1 MNAKEDRVRSLIAKE
16 AADWFVANRAGLA
29 AKERQSFAAWLRAS
43 PVHVEEYLA
52 VSVIA
57 HDLRAACKEPQ
68 DSLDELLA
76 RARTEDD
83 TPVQSLWGRVIAP
96 VSGLSSRGWLTAAVA
111 MAALAVLS
119 FGLSSLWNVRPAAP
133 VSAPE
138 GVTALHFETRHGE
151 QQTHRLADNSVLHLN
166 TDSAIT
172 IRFGKSERL
181 VTLTSGQA
189 DFEVAHDPERAFR
202 VFAGSAEVIAIGT
215 KFDVRLEHE
224 STVVTV
230 VEGRV
235 AVGPSP
241 LLEKRGTSSS
251 QHLLPRFVQVGADQQ
266 IRVAEGEW
274 PATPATVDAQR
285 ATAWV
290 RRQIVFDE
298 EPLERV
304 VAEFNRYAPK
314 PIEIVTP
321 ALRKLQISGVFAT
334 DDTEAF
340 IAFLRSLKG
349 VRVEETATRIRVS
362 QD

>member
-1 MNAKEDRVRSLIAKE
+1 MSAKNGRVRGLIAQE

-29 AKERQSFAAWLRAS
+29 AEQRHTFATWLKAS

-57 HDLRAACKEPQ
+57 RDLRAACEDSQ
-68 DSLDELLA
+68 GSLDELLA

-83 TPVQSLWGRVIAP
+83 TSVPPLWLRVIAP
-96 VSGLSSRGWLTAAVA
+96 GRGISSRGWLTAAAA

-119 FGLSSLWNVRPAAP
+119 FGLTSLWKVRPAAP

-138 GVTALHFETRHGE
+138 GVTALHFATRHGE
-151 QQTHRLADNSVLHLN
+151 QQTHRLADNSVLHLD
-166 TDSAIT
+166 TDSAVT
-172 IRFGKSERL
+172 IRFGKTERL
-181 VTLTSGQA
+181 VALTSGQA
-189 DFEVAHDPERAFR
+189 DFEVAREPERAFR

-215 KFDVRLEHE
+215 KFDVRLAHDA
-224 STVVTV
+224 TVVTV

-235 AVGPSP
+235 RVGPSP
-241 LLEKRGTSSS
+241 MSEKLGAPPS
-251 QHLLPRFVQVGADQQ
+251 QNHPPRFVQVSADQQ
-266 IRVAEGEW
+266 IRVVEGEW
-274 PATPATVDAQR
+274 PATPASVDAQR
-285 ATAWV
+285 TTAWLH
-290 RRQIVFDE
+290 RQIVFEE

-304 VAEFNRYAPK
+304 AAEFNRYAPK

-321 ALRKLQISGVFAT
+321 ALRNLQISGVFAT

-349 VRVEETATRIRVS
+349 VRVEVTATRIRVS
-362 QD
+362 QE